1 MTVNRLVYTD
11 NMWHYVYNYFLFLNV
26 VIISNLSLIYVYIYI
41 NYDYNFSTF
50 TANKPEKYI
59 LLRMLSSVTAKWQ
72 EMGGLLG
79 VDSNTIDSLCYSNFT
94 DEVKMSKMLQSWL
107 DNEPTPATW
116 GNIISVVEGPLQKK
130 SLANEMCKLLG
141 IESGLLLI
149 FTVVIYMLV

>member
-1 MTVNRLVYTD
+1 M
-11 NMWHYVYNYFLFLNV
+11 YF
-26 VIISNLSLIYVYIYI
+26 IC
-41 NYDYNFSTF
+41 DYNFSTF
-50 TANKPEKYI
+50 TAEKPEKYI

-72 EMGGLLG
+72 EMGGHLG
-79 VDSNTIDSLCYSNFT
+79 VDSNTVDSLCYSNFT

-116 GNIISVVEGPLQKK
+116 GNIIGVVEGPLQKK